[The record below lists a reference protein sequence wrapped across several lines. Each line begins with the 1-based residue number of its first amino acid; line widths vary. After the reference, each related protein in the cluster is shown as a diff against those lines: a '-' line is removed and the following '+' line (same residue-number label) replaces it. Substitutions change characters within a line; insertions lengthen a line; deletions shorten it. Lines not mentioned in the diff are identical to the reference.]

1 MGPNHEDKYHGSL
14 LNHRTRGWLIL
25 VDYKNTGKQRLLI
38 SKAENC
44 EEVREISWG
53 LD

>member
-25 VDYKNTGKQRLLI
+25 VDYKNTGNHRLLI
-38 SKAENC
+38 GNLP
-44 EEVREISWG
+44 VRLKTG
-53 LD
+53 